1 MTPYYKKFYRP
12 EICCPKSLNDFKT
25 SYTSLELGWV
35 VQTIVGIKH
44 DQIFYEKDVKRSDIL
59 KYTNMFL

>member
-1 MTPYYKKFYRP
+1 MTPNYKQFYRQ
-12 EICCPKSLNDFKT
+12 EICCPKRLNDFKT

-35 VQTIVGIKH
+35 VQSIVGIKH
-44 DQIFYEKDVKRSDIL
+44 DQIFHEKDVKRSDIL